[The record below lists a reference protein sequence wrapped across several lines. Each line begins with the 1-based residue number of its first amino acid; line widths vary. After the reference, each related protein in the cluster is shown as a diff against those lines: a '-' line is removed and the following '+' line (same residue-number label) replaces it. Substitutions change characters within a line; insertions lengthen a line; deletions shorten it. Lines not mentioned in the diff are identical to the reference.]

1 MKQLKNFALMAG
13 ALCLA
18 AAFAACGGGA
28 GTDTAQNTAPPAGNN
43 APVSNNNAAPVSD
56 VGSAKQNGVS
66 IAGDYTVSGSNP
78 DGSEKYEGELRITPR
93 DDVYQFSWV
102 SGGASSDG
110 VGVMTGNKIAV
121 AFTDSADG
129 TGCGVVL
136 YKISANGDLD
146 GKAGYW
152 GVNSYETE
160 TAKRKSGTDLA
171 GEYDVSGTNT
181 GGGEYT
187 GTLKVAKDGEGYS
200 FEWNTGSV
208 AKGFGIRQND
218 TATVGIGGPQCAFV
232 AYDIKPDGTLDGKW
246 GGQKSKTFGTETAKK
261 K

>member
-1 MKQLKNFALMAG
+1 MAG

-28 GTDTAQNTAPPAGNN
+28 GADTAKNTAPPAGNN
-43 APVSNNNAAPVSD
+43 APAANDNAAPVSD

-78 DGSEKYEGELRITPR
+78 DGTEKYEGELTITPR

-102 SGGASSDG
+102 SGGKSSDG

-121 AFTDSADG
+121 AFTEGSDG

-136 YKISANGDLD
+136 YKVLANGDLD

-152 GVNSYETE
+152 GVNSFETE
-160 TAKRKSGTDLA
+160 MAKRLDGDDKLA
-171 GEYDVSGTNT
+171 HYEVTGKNT
-181 GGGEYT
+181 EGQSYT
-187 GTLKVAKDGEGYS
+187 GKLTVKEDGEGYS

-208 AKGFGIRQND
+208 TKGFGIRQND

-232 AYDIKPDGTLDGKW
+232 AYDIKPDGSLDGKW
-246 GGQKSKTFGTETAKK
+246 GGQKSKTFGSEIAKK